1 MGFFKWFKKKKENA
15 PVENTQANEVEVSV
29 TEESN
34 VEETQT
40 VEENKNEDVVEAV
53 VSTDD
58 EVEVVE
64 ESVDETETIAEEV
77 SEIEEIEDT
86 VEKEEVAVENTVEE
100 IKEEEKAVVEE
111 VKEVENAVEK
121 VENEVEENPTESTTE
136 GIVEE
141 VTKENDTTVE
151 EVEIKEITTE
161 ENNVVE
167 KTEVEEAVQEIPEE
181 NVEPVEVE
189 ETEEVAVEEQ
199 PIEEEKPKGFFA
211 KIKAGLSK
219 TRNNIISSVE
229 NVLSAFTKIDEDLYE
244 ELEEA
249 LIMADIGVET
259 SLYIIEKLREK
270 VKDEKIH
277 DPAEVKGAIIRVI
290 TEILEKDDE
299 PFELPHPSVVLVI
312 GVNGVGKTTTIG
324 KLTHNYMENG
334 KTVLLAAADTFRAAA
349 IDQLQVWADRNNAQ
363 LIKHQENSDPGAVV
377 YDAVQAAK
385 ARNTDVLICDTA
397 GRLHNKKNLME
408 ELRKI
413 SKIVNKEYPDAKVET
428 LLVLDATTGQN
439 ALQQAKLFKEVADI
453 TGLVLTKL
461 DGTAKGGIVLAI
473 KHEMNIP
480 VRYIGVGEQMDDLQ
494 EFNSKD
500 FAKALFDEE

>member
-1 MGFFKWFKKKKENA
+1 
-15 PVENTQANEVEVSV
+15 
-29 TEESN
+29 
-34 VEETQT
+34 
-40 VEENKNEDVVEAV
+40 
-53 VSTDD
+53 
-58 EVEVVE
+58 
-64 ESVDETETIAEEV
+64 
-77 SEIEEIEDT
+77 
-86 VEKEEVAVENTVEE
+86 
-100 IKEEEKAVVEE
+100 
-111 VKEVENAVEK
+111 
-121 VENEVEENPTESTTE
+121 
-136 GIVEE
+136 
-141 VTKENDTTVE
+141 
-151 EVEIKEITTE
+151 
-161 ENNVVE
+161 
-167 KTEVEEAVQEIPEE
+167 
-181 NVEPVEVE
+181 
-189 ETEEVAVEEQ
+189 
-199 PIEEEKPKGFFA
+199 
-211 KIKAGLSK
+211 
-219 TRNNIISSVE
+219 
-229 NVLSAFTKIDEDLYE
+229 
-244 ELEEA
+244 
-249 LIMADIGVET
+249 MADIGVET

-270 VKDEKIH
+270 VKDEKIY